1 MHNTRKGREENRNV
15 RPPSSFLLLL
25 LLFFL
30 FLLRQK
36 KEKVEILFLRLST
49 LIEACGWRTSRQRVD
64 RTTAIVINDEIYQAA
79 DRKRTEKEK
88 RRRTSRQTCGYLIQ
102 LSLRSSDDEQF
113 DQIFSLKHDE
123 FLRFLFLPSTFL
135 LETYVCVCFFCYLEN
150 NLQRPSFDLVVT
162 TTVH

>member
-15 RPPSSFLLLL
+15 RPPSSFL

-79 DRKRTEKEK
+79 DRKRTEKKKEEE
-88 RRRTSRQTCGYLIQ
+88 RVG
-102 LSLRSSDDEQF
+102 
-113 DQIFSLKHDE
+113 KH
-123 FLRFLFLPSTFL
+123 
-135 LETYVCVCFFCYLEN
+135 
-150 NLQRPSFDLVVT
+150 VVT
-162 TTVH
+162 